1 MLIPV
6 YLVVFGAF
14 FDTHAQMPVLAPYAS
29 AMGATPFLLGL
40 VIGFY
45 SLFNIFGNFTGG
57 ILIDKKGW
65 RLPLFLGLTGAALS
79 LLLYALA
86 GNAYHLIIIRAGHGF
101 MGGLLVPA
109 ALASLTAGTRVSSF
123 YNRRLA
129 FFGAIIGLA
138 AVTGPLFAGITAGRM
153 GFQFVYYLLALFMAF
168 ALLFGLL
175 LLKKQDLQIHSAVS
189 PPISLKWIITR
200 PGLQGALIF
209 ALGTMGTTGTLAS
222 FLPERA
228 QLLGLDHARTGIL
241 FATFA
246 VTAIIIQL
254 LWPGYIK
261 PRLEKN
267 FSGCAIGL
275 SLLCSSLI
283 LAALAP
289 TAAWLYTAMVIY
301 GTGFGFSFQGMLGMV
316 MTYSD
321 PAWRG
326 RAIGI
331 FFAAYSLGVA
341 IMPPLSGLIWQHLPA
356 VFPFYTSAAAA
367 LLSLIAGNS
376 ACSDQPLHRQ
386 VRSG

>member
-1 MLIPV
+1 
-6 YLVVFGAF
+6 
-14 FDTHAQMPVLAPYAS
+14 MPVLAPYAS

-45 SLFNIFGNFTGG
+45 SLFNIFGNFAGG

-65 RLPLFLGLTGAALS
+65 QPPLFVGLTGAALS

-86 GNAYHLIIIRAGHGF
+86 GNAYHLVIVRAGHGF

-109 ALASLTAGTRVSSF
+109 ALASLTAGTKVNSY
-123 YNRRLA
+123 YNRRMAL
-129 FFGAIIGLA
+129 FGAIIGLA

-153 GFQFVYYLLALFMAF
+153 GFQAVYYMLALFMAF
-168 ALLFGLL
+168 ALLFALL
-175 LLKKQDLQIHSAVS
+175 LLKKQELQVTSAVS
-189 PPISLKWIITR
+189 PPVSMKWIMTR
-200 PGLQGALIF
+200 PGLQGAFIF
-209 ALGTMGTTGTLAS
+209 ALGTMGSTGTLAS

-228 QLLGLDHARTGIL
+228 ALLGLDHARTGIL

-254 LWPGYIK
+254 LWPALIK
-261 PRLEKN
+261 PRLKKD
-267 FSGCAIGL
+267 FSGCATGL
-275 SLLCSSLI
+275 ALLGTSLI
-283 LAALAP
+283 LAAISP
-289 TAAWLYTAMVIY
+289 SAAWLYAAMVIY

-316 MTYSD
+316 MAYSN

-341 IMPPLSGLIWQHLPA
+341 IMPPLSGLIWQYIPII
-356 VFPFYTSAAAA
+356 FPFYTSAAVA
-367 LLSLIAGNS
+367 LLSLITGKY
-376 ACSDQPLHRQ
+376 ACSNQPFSNQLNR
-386 VRSG
+386 V